1 MNIQQKLIKP
11 KQLITLTQQYKK
23 LLDKPDSYNLFSV
36 LRSKSDEVRLH
47 SRFLAD
53 LLNRNGKHGLNGT
66 PQTLLLDNI
75 LKVNVLKG
83 NYDFDVMVEH
93 QNIDIFLVNRTT
105 KQAIIIENKIY
116 ASDQEQQLLR
126 YYLIAKDEGYKDITV
141 VYLTLLG
148 NSPNQCS
155 VEGNLGNLNDFKQE
169 LLLLS
174 YREDINLWIQSIIEK
189 SAQLPAL
196 RESLIQYVEILR
208 ELTGMSNNREYIQ
221 ELKKLLIDTDSV
233 DVVDNIKE
241 AHYELQLDSQVAFW
255 KSLLSKSKLEFN
267 PISDDS
273 LKGDD
278 CHINELVTR
287 FMANRSGVNDIK
299 IAAPLDKFEH
309 CYLCVQIERDG
320 LLFIGICN
328 DPSEKNT
335 ALRNVLPIE
344 GYECHMNYDWW
355 PVYKYI
361 HFDESWAFK
370 NLRSEQIKNLHDKS
384 YVDKFTD
391 HIVREMKLLKSK
403 LYE

>member
-36 LRSKSDEVRLH
+36 LRSRSDEVRLH

-66 PQTLLLDNI
+66 PLKLLLDKI
-75 LKVNVLKG
+75 LKVNVLRG

-116 ASDQEQQLLR
+116 ASDQDQQLLR
-126 YYLIAKDEGYKDITV
+126 YYLIAKDEGYNDISV

-148 NSPNQCS
+148 HSPNQCS
-155 VEGNLGNLNDFKQE
+155 VQGNLGSLDGFKQE

-174 YREDINLWIQSIIEK
+174 YREDINLWVQKIIEK
-189 SAQLPAL
+189 SAQIPAL

-221 ELKKLLIDTDSV
+221 ELKKLLIDTDSL
-233 DVVDNIKE
+233 DIVDNIKE
-241 AHYELQLDSQVAFW
+241 AHYELKLGSQVAFW
-255 KSLLSKSKLEFN
+255 NSFLSKFKLEFN
-267 PISDDS
+267 PLFDDS

-278 CHINELVTR
+278 YQIKDHVAG
-287 FMANRSGVNDIK
+287 FMENRSGVNHMK
-299 IAAPLDKFEH
+299 IAVPLDKFEY
-309 CYLCVQIERDG
+309 CYLCVQIEDNDS
-320 LLFIGICN
+320 LFIGVFN

-335 ALRNVLPIE
+335 ALVNVLPIE
-344 GYECHMNYDWW
+344 GYQCNKYDWW

-361 HFDESWAFK
+361 EFDGYWSLK
-370 NLRSEQIKNLHDKS
+370 NLRPEQIKNLHDKS

-391 HIVREMKLLKSK
+391 HIIAEMKLLKSK
-403 LYE
+403 LCE